1 VKENVIKT
9 VLAMAAAGL
18 AAYFKVILI
27 PLAIL
32 VFVMVCDYLSGM
44 ISAWITN
51 TVSSRTGIIGI
62 VKKACY
68 LLVVAVAMV
77 ADWLIQSALVQ
88 AGIAISSSMFLFGLI
103 VIIWL
108 IINELISI
116 LENMAEIGVPLPDF
130 LVSIIKKLKIAVE
143 ANADITK

>member
-1 VKENVIKT
+1 MKENVLKT
-9 VLAMAAAGL
+9 VIAMALAGL
-18 AAYFKVILI
+18 GAYFKVILI

-32 VFVMVCDYLSGM
+32 IFVMLCDYLSGM
-44 ISAWITN
+44 ISAWITK
-51 TVSSRTGIIGI
+51 TVSSRIGIIGI

-77 ADWLIQSALVQ
+77 ADWLTQSALAQ
-88 AGIAISSSMFLFGLI
+88 AGIGMSNSVFLFGLI

-130 LVSIIKKLKIAVE
+130 LLNIVKKLKVTIDNS
-143 ANADITK
+143 ANDEK

>member
-1 VKENVIKT
+1 MKENVIKT
-9 VLAMAAAGL
+9 VFAVAAAGL

-32 VFVMVCDYLSGM
+32 VFVMICDYASGVVG
-44 ISAWITN
+44 AWITKS
-51 TVSSRTGIIGI
+51 VSSREGIIGI

-77 ADWLIQSALVQ
+77 ADWLIHSALAQ
-88 AGIAISSSMFLFGLI
+88 AGITISDTKFLFGLI

-116 LENMAEIGVPLPDF
+116 LENMGEIGVPLPDF
-130 LVSIIKKLKIAVE
+130 LINAIKKLKVSVDSE
-143 ANADITK
+143 KMKNN